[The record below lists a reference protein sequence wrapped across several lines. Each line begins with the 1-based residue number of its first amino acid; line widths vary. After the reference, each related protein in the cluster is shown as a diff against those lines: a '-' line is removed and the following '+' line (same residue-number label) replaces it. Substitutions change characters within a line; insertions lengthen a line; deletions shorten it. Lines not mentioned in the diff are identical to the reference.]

1 MMCQVCGKREHQETL
16 HRKAEGTAIRVCRQ
30 CGNDIRA
37 QLRPRQASA
46 REARQL
52 AAREARAK
60 AAAPKEDDDLPP
72 PDPPL

>member
-1 MMCQVCGKREHQETL
+1 MKCQACGKHEHQETL
-16 HRKAEGTAIRVCRQ
+16 RRKAEGTPIRVCRQ

-37 QLRPRQASA
+37 QLRPKQASA

-60 AAAPKEDDDLPP
+60 AAAPPVDLDDDLP
-72 PDPPL
+72 